1 MAPSAVYPEDEYKYK
16 TIDTKLNHYL
26 DPKLGGH
33 DHYVT
38 GIASYYRRKFDERP
52 VKIHNIRG
60 REREFNL
67 NDQGFQFYESP
78 TVGGDFKD
86 NHRVVKEVYPE
97 TVRLLKE
104 V

>member
-1 MAPSAVYPEDEYKYK
+1 MAPSAIYPEDPVH
-16 TIDTKLNHYL
+16 TTLNHYL

-38 GIASYYRRKFDERP
+38 GIASYYRRKFDVKP

-60 REREFNL
+60 RQDEFNL

-78 TVGGDFKD
+78 TVGGNFQD
-86 NHRVVKEVYPE
+86 NEKVKKEVYPE
-97 TVRLLKE
+97 TEKLLKE
-104 V
+104 A